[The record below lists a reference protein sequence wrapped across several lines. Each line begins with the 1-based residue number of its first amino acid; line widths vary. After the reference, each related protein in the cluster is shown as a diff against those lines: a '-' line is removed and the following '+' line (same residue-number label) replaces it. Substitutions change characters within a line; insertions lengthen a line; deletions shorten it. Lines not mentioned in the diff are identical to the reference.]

1 MRAAWISSRGY
12 VRREFQAADACGV
25 DLKRALPAAD
35 PQGMSSLLGT
45 DIEEDLI
52 LLDARLKQ
60 LRNEYEQYFM
70 GSRKREP
77 QLLRGEVQKI
87 VTYYANVPIRNTGHR
102 FKFNNLRARYFSF
115 RRHWD
120 DIQRKIEDGTY
131 DKHRFQ
137 AELHERERGLLEEE
151 APKPA
156 KRGGEPA
163 KKAGDELGQL
173 YDAWIEARAA
183 TGQPTA
189 GLTREKLAA
198 QLEQQTKTIRERFG
212 AGEVRF
218 RVVVEDGKAKLKAS
232 PVGGTGK
239 PKAR

>member
-1 MRAAWISSRGY
+1 M
-12 VRREFQAADACGV
+12 
-25 DLKRALPAAD
+25 
-35 PQGMSSLLGT
+35 SLLGT

-60 LRNEYEQYFM
+60 LRMEYEQYFL

-87 VTYYANVPIRNTGHR
+87 ITYYANVPIRNTGHR
-102 FKFNNLRARYFSF
+102 FKFNNLRSRYFSF

-120 DIQRKIEDGTY
+120 DTQRKVEDGSY
-131 DKHRFQ
+131 EKHRFQ
-137 AELHERERGLLEEE
+137 AELHERERGITEVG
-151 APKPA
+151 PRPA
-156 KRGGEPA
+156 KPGKVAAE
-163 KKAGDELGQL
+163 AGRDELGQL

-189 GLTREKLAA
+189 GISREQLGA
-198 QLEQQTKTIRERFG
+198 QLEQQTASIRERFG

-218 RVVVEDGKAKLKAS
+218 RVVVEDGRAKLKAS
-232 PVGGTGK
+232 TAGSGK
-239 PKAR
+239 PKPG